1 MTTAITVDLPPSVAL
16 VEASGGLPALR
27 ISTPLAEGEVYLHGA
42 HVTGW
47 VPAGHDPVV
56 WMSKA
61 SRFAPTEPIRGGVP
75 ICFPWF
81 GPGRE
86 PGMSPAHGF
95 ARLADWRLVGASD
108 DDSVVTLTFRLGHE
122 DVEGSAGAEKW
133 AHPFE
138 ATYTVVMGSELT
150 VYLAVRNPGDEEYSY
165 EEALHTYLHVQ
176 DVTAVTVE
184 GLDGARY
191 LDKAPDG
198 GPYLKTQSGPVT
210 FTGETDRVYHSSGS
224 AVVVDPARA
233 RTITVSKESS
243 ADTVVWNP
251 WTAKA
256 AAMPDYDDA
265 EWPTMVC
272 VETANALDNAVVLA
286 PGATHTMSA
295 TYAVSHA

>member
-47 VPAGHDPVV
+47 VPAGHDPVI

-133 AHPFE
+133 PHPFE

-150 VYLAVRNPGDEEYSY
+150 LSLAVRNPGDGEYSY

-176 DVTAVTVE
+176 DVTALTVE

-198 GPYLKTQSGPVT
+198 GPDLETQIGPVT
-210 FTGETDRVYHSSGS
+210 FTAETDRVYHSSGS

-286 PGATHTMSA
+286 PGASHTMSA